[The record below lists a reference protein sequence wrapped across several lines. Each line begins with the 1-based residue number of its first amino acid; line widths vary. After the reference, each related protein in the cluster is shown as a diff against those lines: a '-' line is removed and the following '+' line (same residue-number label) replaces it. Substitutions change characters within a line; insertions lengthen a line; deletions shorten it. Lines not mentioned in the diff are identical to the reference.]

1 MPTPY
6 RLPNGSVINISDDP
20 AERREQ
26 FRAIHVVYGL
36 NREEFLSGFNYPQP
50 TAYGYQ
56 VPQPDTGLTP
66 QPQEPEEP
74 DIGFMDS
81 RRLMSGI
88 EQGLYGILDI
98 PASAATAIASVLTP
112 GGDTKLERDLR
123 RAEEIYMAASDPE
136 AASLYTSQLARGVG
150 LLGGLTAL
158 SFVPV
163 VGAPL
168 AVGASVGFG
177 VSEAAR
183 RIRDYEETTRADIPW
198 YKETV
203 AHGAGAVLGLA
214 ESILPARLASRIRRT
229 GKTKR
234 SFSQIVGESLGGAA
248 TEGLQEGLAYVGQ
261 AATARGL
268 YDENALD
275 NIFYAASEDAK
286 VGAGVG
292 LISNAI
298 VASLGG
304 RVGGSGSFMDR
315 SGESEA
321 ERQASFLAVN
331 RALQKE
337 FFLPEYQQ
345 LAQNFDLD
353 EEQANQIVRRLTEG
367 KQGYN
372 NQFLANAR
380 SFNANALSNLIAEMS
395 SNAEALASSLEEGGD
410 TAGAQFA
417 REYQNRRTIG
427 IQQALTA
434 LRENFGVYR
443 TAYDEAIRSARDAD
457 LDSNL
462 DLRAAIQNSLT
473 GQSAAGVD
481 AKSNFGILAPERNA
495 EGQLVPQRLSDR
507 NLISSGDLGAIVDY
521 TLGTARDGTTEISR
535 LEREIQQAANDI
547 AVLDATPATEGQSAE
562 RSAIRNRANLEQRR
576 KRLAQDVIRTENLNT
591 FLTQQR
597 DPEEIAE
604 AAGRVGLSTEQY
616 TRWLE
621 SMVARIG
628 DRAQAI
634 ERRRIALER
643 VARADQPTEVLQA
656 IGNDYRLAE
665 AERAFDPIDILRI
678 SALDPKN
685 RIDESVSNGMAA
697 RAMAS
702 LSATLTDANT
712 PMVNAGG
719 NASNKRLATAI
730 KTFLDA
736 KRTPKE
742 ADIVNILAAKNLK
755 LRDGKIRAGDAA
767 LGVESP
773 AFKKLVQSLTGAR
786 SWKDASTGQK
796 WLVYA
801 RLAEMT
807 PNYGFVRR
815 GTFYS
820 RASLDAY
827 PTAYLSDF
835 MDGYDPITEEIQDN
849 DPLYR
854 EILAA
859 VPEGNTNLAQVMRD
873 MRNMEQAEWGG
884 DKGRVEEAFTRL
896 AEAGFIEFDGENVRP
911 AVSELQFL
919 ERGEIDE
926 EGFSVGPVID
936 EAKTREALE
945 GRDDLITI
953 LRSAHNQRNPDN
965 IFDNNKDFIDKYWEE
980 IAAYNVVRDLT
991 PQSQQEVDR
1000 EFINSVVQ
1008 GNISL
1013 ITESLNE
1020 NNGNLGKDV
1029 QEQLQLALRYAQAI
1043 PVDVTNSLQLQKQQ
1057 HYDTVQN
1064 AVKKIRDQFENA
1076 IRNLGLSGQVE
1087 IDLVSS
1093 IDDWASVLSD
1103 VFSISNPSILD
1114 KDAVYNNETGRFIL
1128 NLSRL
1133 DPRIIFEGDFD
1144 SLESASKDKKSLEAI
1159 IDEAANEAGLSLIA
1173 SRYLKDGDLKLL
1185 SNYAKRAKV
1194 PEGTETYGLDSPT
1207 YRVLAE
1213 AEYEGRGLSEATLD
1227 NIAAAMVLK
1236 DASSGVIK
1244 KPEIAAPVKLVR
1256 DIYRSL
1262 SGAVLSE
1269 PDIIDVFRI
1278 FDQINSGAVVDRGRP
1293 PVDKNFVEN
1302 SEYLRFATGDQ
1313 LNELRKLY
1321 KEKGIEGQS
1330 ESLIR
1335 EADEKIKKV
1344 LDEVL
1349 DQREQM
1355 LDQAP
1360 PDLDLSQAVQL
1371 RNQQIAAFRDD
1382 APTNRSVLGP
1392 QKDLLVSG
1400 GQGEAN
1406 RAAADEGMKALDGRD
1421 PYKMPPALKGIFL
1434 QQHRISSRTKRLVE
1448 DAERRRITPTEKEL
1462 PGEQYVRSDQSFFER
1477 KGKLLE
1483 ALSSHKTREMLL
1495 DRSVPLQILDQFLAG
1510 NSEAGPLM
1518 ERERGSALAF
1528 LATLRDNARAFSSG
1542 MFGIGPMAYLNGQFG
1557 STPYYDEKLGQ
1568 YVGGFKELI
1577 RLVNTDADQKAAYLY
1592 GISKRIRS
1600 LEGLLKSQQQAIDSY
1615 RATGVSDASLKEL
1628 RDQRDRT
1635 QKALDASKQ
1644 VKVTD
1649 KDGKTVST
1657 NFGDSQFIDDIIQ
1670 SVEADENNA
1679 HIVRFWDLY
1688 QAMNRGYLTL
1698 ARDTDLLSQK
1708 DYETLINLEYVPFYE
1723 GLMTDTD
1730 EANNP
1735 ISPVLNSRALSGL
1748 SVLDPTLTGGSQVN
1762 AHELIANLNSNMQ
1775 SLVAQSIQNVLA
1787 KKTAD
1792 DLVSMK
1798 LADEA
1803 VSLPRDAAELE
1814 KQGRL
1819 QGQYLVF
1826 KEDGQRR
1833 IVKISDED
1841 AQTDLSR
1848 VVRAVMTAQINPV
1861 KTVQDF
1867 FGDFLPE
1874 GVAKFA
1880 SDATFGTSQLLRET
1894 VTRMPAFPI
1903 RNLFRDS
1910 LSASITLGDPGI
1922 FFSAI
1927 SKAFDPAT
1935 SRQAARVGV
1944 RQPIDMVTSDPDY
1957 YRSKVNVDRG
1967 RETLDDMGLRGRD
1980 LVNPFNAVKATW
1992 NALGRITDNAE
2003 AATRMAVYERVLA
2016 KTGSHQAAIEQAIDV
2031 LNYGKR
2037 GTSGVSRV
2045 ILATIPFAS
2054 GRLQGLDVTYR
2065 ALRPFDRFRKIKGKD
2080 TGVRRPGAQR
2090 FGVTESEY
2098 AAKPML
2104 QKQKEAYIFG
2114 LMALAGL
2121 SGMYELFMRMNDEDE
2136 EYAGLDERLRREN
2149 YLIPWSKHVWLR
2161 LPVPFEVGLIT
2172 KTIPQ
2177 TIAESIFLE
2186 QYDAK
2191 DAVAGTADAVQ
2202 RTLSLG
2208 SPQVVAPFFDLWL
2221 NKDAFFKGEIVP
2233 ELTRQL
2239 SPRYQYTTGT
2249 SDTARLIARAA
2260 EKSGLGAASRLLP
2273 GDYSLSSP
2281 MVMEYLLTKYFGTMG
2296 LYGITMTDAL
2306 MRNQQLPFYDVADK
2320 LIDVR
2325 SPVGSR
2331 ADFMRLEAA
2340 LGGDGVTRM
2349 PVMAS
2354 LLTDPR
2360 RRQGVL
2366 NEFYELDRQLNTAIR
2381 DLNSAKEEAGNRDE
2395 YLRNAY
2401 EATDAN
2407 RTLFAYRA
2415 TINAYKNQI
2424 QAINKRMAEVL
2435 ASDFYDDTEKRSEYN
2450 RLMRERARVAGLSV
2464 EIVANVKKNKRLW
2477 GMISGERDD

>member
-1 MPTPY
+1 
-6 RLPNGSVINISDDP
+6 
-20 AERREQ
+20 
-26 FRAIHVVYGL
+26 
-36 NREEFLSGFNYPQP
+36 
-50 TAYGYQ
+50 
-56 VPQPDTGLTP
+56 
-66 QPQEPEEP
+66 
-74 DIGFMDS
+74 
-81 RRLMSGI
+81 
-88 EQGLYGILDI
+88 
-98 PASAATAIASVLTP
+98 
-112 GGDTKLERDLR
+112 
-123 RAEEIYMAASDPE
+123 
-136 AASLYTSQLARGVG
+136 
-150 LLGGLTAL
+150 
-158 SFVPV
+158 
-163 VGAPL
+163 
-168 AVGASVGFG
+168 
-177 VSEAAR
+177 
-183 RIRDYEETTRADIPW
+183 
-198 YKETV
+198 
-203 AHGAGAVLGLA
+203 
-214 ESILPARLASRIRRT
+214 
-229 GKTKR
+229 
-234 SFSQIVGESLGGAA
+234 
-248 TEGLQEGLAYVGQ
+248 
-261 AATARGL
+261 
-268 YDENALD
+268 
-275 NIFYAASEDAK
+275 
-286 VGAGVG
+286 
-292 LISNAI
+292 
-298 VASLGG
+298 
-304 RVGGSGSFMDR
+304 
-315 SGESEA
+315 
-321 ERQASFLAVN
+321 
-331 RALQKE
+331 
-337 FFLPEYQQ
+337 
-345 LAQNFDLD
+345 
-353 EEQANQIVRRLTEG
+353 
-367 KQGYN
+367 
-372 NQFLANAR
+372 
-380 SFNANALSNLIAEMS
+380 
-395 SNAEALASSLEEGGD
+395 
-410 TAGAQFA
+410 
-417 REYQNRRTIG
+417 
-427 IQQALTA
+427 
-434 LRENFGVYR
+434 
-443 TAYDEAIRSARDAD
+443 
-457 LDSNL
+457 
-462 DLRAAIQNSLT
+462 
-473 GQSAAGVD
+473 
-481 AKSNFGILAPERNA
+481 
-495 EGQLVPQRLSDR
+495 
-507 NLISSGDLGAIVDY
+507 
-521 TLGTARDGTTEISR
+521 
-535 LEREIQQAANDI
+535 
-547 AVLDATPATEGQSAE
+547 
-562 RSAIRNRANLEQRR
+562 
-576 KRLAQDVIRTENLNT
+576 
-591 FLTQQR
+591 
-597 DPEEIAE
+597 
-604 AAGRVGLSTEQY
+604 
-616 TRWLE
+616 
-621 SMVARIG
+621 
-628 DRAQAI
+628 
-634 ERRRIALER
+634 
-643 VARADQPTEVLQA
+643 
-656 IGNDYRLAE
+656 
-665 AERAFDPIDILRI
+665 
-678 SALDPKN
+678 
-685 RIDESVSNGMAA
+685 
-697 RAMAS
+697 
-702 LSATLTDANT
+702 
-712 PMVNAGG
+712 
-719 NASNKRLATAI
+719 
-730 KTFLDA
+730 
-736 KRTPKE
+736 
-742 ADIVNILAAKNLK
+742 
-755 LRDGKIRAGDAA
+755 
-767 LGVESP
+767 
-773 AFKKLVQSLTGAR
+773 
-786 SWKDASTGQK
+786 
-796 WLVYA
+796 
-801 RLAEMT
+801 
-807 PNYGFVRR
+807 
-815 GTFYS
+815 
-820 RASLDAY
+820 
-827 PTAYLSDF
+827 
-835 MDGYDPITEEIQDN
+835 
-849 DPLYR
+849 
-854 EILAA
+854 
-859 VPEGNTNLAQVMRD
+859 
-873 MRNMEQAEWGG
+873 
-884 DKGRVEEAFTRL
+884 
-896 AEAGFIEFDGENVRP
+896 
-911 AVSELQFL
+911 
-919 ERGEIDE
+919 
-926 EGFSVGPVID
+926 
-936 EAKTREALE
+936 
-945 GRDDLITI
+945 
-953 LRSAHNQRNPDN
+953 
-965 IFDNNKDFIDKYWEE
+965 
-980 IAAYNVVRDLT
+980 
-991 PQSQQEVDR
+991 
-1000 EFINSVVQ
+1000 
-1008 GNISL
+1008 
-1013 ITESLNE
+1013 
-1020 NNGNLGKDV
+1020 
-1029 QEQLQLALRYAQAI
+1029 
-1043 PVDVTNSLQLQKQQ
+1043 
-1057 HYDTVQN
+1057 
-1064 AVKKIRDQFENA
+1064 
-1076 IRNLGLSGQVE
+1076 
-1087 IDLVSS
+1087 
-1093 IDDWASVLSD
+1093 
-1103 VFSISNPSILD
+1103 
-1114 KDAVYNNETGRFIL
+1114 
-1128 NLSRL
+1128 
-1133 DPRIIFEGDFD
+1133 
-1144 SLESASKDKKSLEAI
+1144 
-1159 IDEAANEAGLSLIA
+1159 
-1173 SRYLKDGDLKLL
+1173 
-1185 SNYAKRAKV
+1185 
-1194 PEGTETYGLDSPT
+1194 
-1207 YRVLAE
+1207 
-1213 AEYEGRGLSEATLD
+1213 
-1227 NIAAAMVLK
+1227 
-1236 DASSGVIK
+1236 
-1244 KPEIAAPVKLVR
+1244 
-1256 DIYRSL
+1256 
-1262 SGAVLSE
+1262 
-1269 PDIIDVFRI
+1269 VFRV
-1278 FDQINSGAVVDRGRP
+1278 FDQINSGAVADRGRP

-1321 KEKGIEGQS
+1321 KEKGELES
-1330 ESLIR
+1330 ESLVR
-1335 EADEKIKKV
+1335 ETDEKIKKV

-1349 DQREQM
+1349 DQRDQM

-1400 GQGEAN
+1400 QQGEAN

-1477 KGKLLE
+1477 KGKLLD
-1483 ALSSHKTREMLL
+1483 ALSFHKTREMLL

-1518 ERERGSALAF
+1518 ERERGSALAY

-1542 MFGIGPMAYLNGQFG
+1542 MFGIGPMAYLDGQFG
-1557 STPYYDEKLGQ
+1557 SRPYYDEKLGR

-1600 LEGLLKSQQQAIDSY
+1600 LEGFLESQQQAIDSY
-1615 RATGVSDASLKEL
+1615 RASGVSDASLKGLTDE
-1628 RDQRDRT
+1628 RDRT

-1657 NFGDSQFIDDIIQ
+1657 NFGNPQFIDDIIQ

-1679 HIVRFWDLY
+1679 HIVKFWDLY

-1748 SVLDPTLTGGSQVN
+1748 SVLDPALTGGSQVN

-1803 VSLPRDAAELE
+1803 VSLPRNAAELE

-1841 AQTDLSR
+1841 SQTDLSR

-1867 FGDFLPE
+1867 FGNFLPE

-1910 LSASITLGDPGI
+1910 LSASTTLGDPGI

-1935 SRQAARVGV
+1935 SQQAARVGV

-1957 YRSKVNVDRG
+1957 YRSKVNVDKG
-1967 RETLDDMGLRGRD
+1967 RETLDDMGLRGKD

-1992 NALGRITDNAE
+1992 NTLGRITDNAE

-2065 ALRPFDRFRKIKGKD
+2065 ALRPFDRFRKIKGRD

-2221 NKDAFFKGEIVP
+2221 NKDAFFKGEIIP

-2273 GDYSLSSP
+2273 GDYSFSSP

-2424 QAINKRMAEVL
+2424 QAINRRMAEVL
-2435 ASDFYDDTEKRSEYN
+2435 VSDVYNDTEKRSEYN
-2450 RLMRERARVAGLSV
+2450 RLMRERARIAGLSV

-2477 GMISGERDD
+2477 GLISGERDD

>member
-20 AERREQ
+20 ALQREQ
-26 FRAIHVVYGL
+26 FRAIGIVYGL

-50 TAYGYQ
+50 TPYGYQ

-74 DIGFMDS
+74 DIGFTDS

-88 EQGLYGILDI
+88 QQGLYGILDI

-136 AASLYTSQLARGVG
+136 AASLYTSQLARGLG
-150 LLGGLTAL
+150 QAGGLTAL
-158 SFVPV
+158 AFVPV

-168 AVGASVGFG
+168 AIGAGVGLGI
-177 VSEAAR
+177 SEAAR
-183 RIRDYEETTRADIPW
+183 RIRNYEETTRADIPW

-268 YDENALD
+268 YDKNALD

-315 SGESEA
+315 SAESEA
-321 ERQASFLAVN
+321 ERQASFLDAN
-331 RALQKE
+331 RELQRE
-337 FFLPEYQQ
+337 FLPSGYEQ
-345 LAQNFDLD
+345 LAQNFGLD
-353 EEQANQIVRRLTEG
+353 AEQANQIVTRLTEG
-367 KQGYN
+367 QQGHST
-372 NQFLANAR
+372 QFLANAR
-380 SFNANALSNLIAEMS
+380 SLNASALSNLITEMS

-417 REYQNRRTIG
+417 REYQNRRTLG

-434 LRENFGVYR
+434 LRENFGVSS
-443 TAYDEAIRSARDAD
+443 TAYDEALRSAQNAD

-462 DLRAAIQNSLT
+462 DIRAAIQNSLT

-521 TLGTARDGTTEISR
+521 TLSIDKSGATEISR
-535 LEREIQQAANDI
+535 LEQEIQQAADDI
-547 AVLDATPATEGQSAE
+547 AMLDATQATEGQSAE
-562 RSAIRNRANLEQRR
+562 RSAIRNRANLAQRT
-576 KRLAQDVIRTENLNT
+576 KRLSQDVIRTENLNR

-597 DPEEIAE
+597 TQEEIAE
-604 AAGRVGLSTEQY
+604 AAGRAGLSTEQY
-616 TRWLE
+616 TRWLNN
-621 SMVARIG
+621 MVARISN
-628 DRAQAI
+628 RAEAI
-634 ERRRIALER
+634 EKRRRALEAAVR
-643 VARADQPTEVLQA
+643 SNAPAEVLQV

-678 SALDPKN
+678 SALDSKST
-685 RIDESVSNGMAA
+685 IDESVSNGMAA

-730 KTFLDA
+730 KTFLDT
-736 KRTPKE
+736 KRTPTE

-755 LRDGKIRAGDAA
+755 LRDEKIRAGGAA

-815 GTFYS
+815 GKFYS
-820 RASLDAY
+820 RGSLDARQ
-827 PTAYLSDF
+827 TAYLSDF

-854 EILAA
+854 EILTAL
-859 VPEGNTNLAQVMRD
+859 PEGNTDLAQVMRD
-873 MRNMEQAEWGG
+873 MRNMEQAEWGA

-911 AVSELQFL
+911 VVSELELL

-965 IFDNNKDFIDKYWEE
+965 IFDNNEDFIDEYWEE
-980 IAAYNVVRDLT
+980 IAAYSVVSDLT

-1020 NNGNLGKDV
+1020 NNGNLGEDV
-1029 QEQLQLALRYAQAI
+1029 LAQLQLALRYAQAI

-1064 AVKKIRDQFENA
+1064 AVQKIKDQFERS
-1076 IRNLGLSGQVE
+1076 IGNLGLSGQVKL
-1087 IDLVSS
+1087 DLVSS

-1103 VFSISNPSILD
+1103 VFSISNPSILG
-1114 KDAVYNNETGRFIL
+1114 KDAVYNNETGRLIL

-1144 SLESASKDKKSLEAI
+1144 SFESASKDKKSLEAI

-1173 SRYLKDGDLKLL
+1173 TQYLKDGDLKLL

-1213 AEYEGRGLSEATLD
+1213 AENKGLTEATLD
-1227 NIAAAMVLK
+1227 KIAAAMVLK

-1244 KPEIAAPVKLVR
+1244 KPQITAPVKIVR

-1269 PDIIDVFRI
+1269 PDIIDVFRV
-1278 FDQINSGAVVDRGRP
+1278 FDQINSGAVADRGRP

-1321 KEKGIEGQS
+1321 KEKGELES
-1330 ESLIR
+1330 ESLVR
-1335 EADEKIKKV
+1335 ETDEKIKKV

-1349 DQREQM
+1349 DQRDQM

-1400 GQGEAN
+1400 QQGEAN

-1477 KGKLLE
+1477 KGKLLD
-1483 ALSSHKTREMLL
+1483 ALSFHKTREMLL

-1518 ERERGSALAF
+1518 ERERGSALAY

-1542 MFGIGPMAYLNGQFG
+1542 MFGIGPMAYLDGQFG
-1557 STPYYDEKLGQ
+1557 SRPYYDEKLGR

-1600 LEGLLKSQQQAIDSY
+1600 LEGFLESQQQAIDSY
-1615 RATGVSDASLKEL
+1615 RASGVSDASLKGLTDE
-1628 RDQRDRT
+1628 RDRT

-1657 NFGDSQFIDDIIQ
+1657 NFGNPQFIDDIIQ

-1679 HIVRFWDLY
+1679 HIVKFWDLY

-1698 ARDTDLLSQK
+1698 ARDTGLLSQK

-1730 EANNP
+1730 ESNNP

-1748 SVLDPTLTGGSQVN
+1748 SVLDPALTGGSQVN

-1803 VSLPRDAAELE
+1803 VSLPRNAAELE

-1841 AQTDLSR
+1841 SQTDLSR

-1867 FGDFLPE
+1867 FGNFLPE

-1910 LSASITLGDPGI
+1910 LSASTTLGDPGI

-1935 SRQAARVGV
+1935 SQQAARVGV

-1957 YRSKVNVDRG
+1957 YRSKVNVDKG
-1967 RETLDDMGLRGRD
+1967 RETLDDMGLRGKD

-1992 NALGRITDNAE
+1992 NTLGRITDNAE

-2065 ALRPFDRFRKIKGKD
+2065 ALRPFDRFRKIKGRD

-2221 NKDAFFKGEIVP
+2221 NKDAFFKGEIIP

-2273 GDYSLSSP
+2273 GDYSFSSP

-2424 QAINKRMAEVL
+2424 QAINRRMAEVL
-2435 ASDFYDDTEKRSEYN
+2435 VSDVYNDTEKRSEYN
-2450 RLMRERARVAGLSV
+2450 RLMRERARIAGLSV

-2477 GMISGERDD
+2477 GLISGERDD